1 MKLTT
6 RLWLFL
12 GLVTTVMAAV
22 SVWEIR
28 AYDQARTQVNTLVP
42 EDADLVRVGNQLVAV
57 LTISAIINLI
67 ILALATY
74 FARRWVVVPLLRLS
88 RLLRKVANNDRT
100 VEIKPVNGATEIR
113 NIFADSESMR
123 KSLVTEIARADE
135 RNKDLLD
142 QIQLTKSAE
151 KSLNSNAPMVREV
164 RFALT
169 PRFRRKDIH
178 PLNVD
183 SYVRANAGVT
193 SGDWWDIFS
202 NRESHYL
209 VQVDVEGHDNASA
222 IAGLQTKAIFA
233 AAIAAEVELHRI
245 VKSVSDILVPDDTDE
260 YPKFSTAFVIEIPRD
275 IGKPASWL
283 SAGHPPA
290 VLAKGDGSKVL
301 LNSSGPMLAGFGQV
315 WDIRQFFFEPGMKL
329 IVASDGLHELRNSDG
344 SEFFEVDQIVNA
356 LTKVSTESTPQ
367 EVIEQIVDDMQ
378 AFAKDVNFENW
389 EKQDDITIVAISRE
403 SV

>member
-100 VEIKPVNGATEIR
+100 VEIKPVNGAPEIR

-135 RNKDLLD
+135 R
-142 QIQLTKSAE
+142 
-151 KSLNSNAPMVREV
+151 
-164 RFALT
+164 
-169 PRFRRKDIH
+169 
-178 PLNVD
+178 
-183 SYVRANAGVT
+183 
-193 SGDWWDIFS
+193 
-202 NRESHYL
+202 
-209 VQVDVEGHDNASA
+209 
-222 IAGLQTKAIFA
+222 
-233 AAIAAEVELHRI
+233 
-245 VKSVSDILVPDDTDE
+245 
-260 YPKFSTAFVIEIPRD
+260 
-275 IGKPASWL
+275 
-283 SAGHPPA
+283 
-290 VLAKGDGSKVL
+290 
-301 LNSSGPMLAGFGQV
+301 
-315 WDIRQFFFEPGMKL
+315 
-329 IVASDGLHELRNSDG
+329 
-344 SEFFEVDQIVNA
+344 
-356 LTKVSTESTPQ
+356 
-367 EVIEQIVDDMQ
+367 
-378 AFAKDVNFENW
+378 
-389 EKQDDITIVAISRE
+389 
-403 SV
+403 